1 MSVGRRIQEVWSVGQ
16 RLWPLSFL
24 SCHYHPHSQARDIVS
39 SWHKDVVNWVF
50 AFTRTL
56 WEWPYT
62 VSLWPLEGRTWGHCF
77 SFVSLKFLHLLFCLS
92 TSGSPEWRLRE
103 AVQHLPQT
111 AHHQNGV
118 SHQSELA
125 WPIKPIT
132 TLPRLSLSLSQ
143 TLLLVPAGLCGWL
156 QRKFQLLH

>member
-1 MSVGRRIQEVWSVGQ
+1 MSVGRRIQEAWSVGQ

-24 SCHYHPHSQARDIVS
+24 LCHYHPHSQARDIV
-39 SWHKDVVNWVF
+39 NWVF

-56 WEWPYT
+56 WDLLKVT
-62 VSLWPLEGRTWGHCF
+62 VSLWPFRRKDMGKLFLLCF
-77 SFVSLKFLHLLFCLS
+77 LGFLHFLFCLS